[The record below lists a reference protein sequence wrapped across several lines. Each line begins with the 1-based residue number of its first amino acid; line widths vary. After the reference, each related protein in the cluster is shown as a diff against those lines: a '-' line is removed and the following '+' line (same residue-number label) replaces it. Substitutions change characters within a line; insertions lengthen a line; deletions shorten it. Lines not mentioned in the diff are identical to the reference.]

1 MPRLGK
7 MRLQNHVL
15 FKDVTFDFD
24 QVGLTVIQGVNLNG
38 SQSTDSRS
46 ANTNFVGK
54 SALVSAL
61 PDLFLKEGV
70 TGRAKDKFKGGDGEL
85 NVYASSPSGKELHYE
100 IRKFFK
106 GRSERFSVSRNGK
119 DITPESQAA
128 QQAMVSKILGR
139 DAMTFSVIDYLDNRQ
154 PHPLRTGD
162 TAVRRNFFSNF
173 FDLSSSDTI
182 RKLIAAETS
191 RMKVQAGVRDEVA
204 RQLQAAREAL
214 KDIDLPKI
222 KSLIESYTTKCK
234 LAENDLDALRSQRA
248 YAQWLSYNRASL
260 KALAPF
266 LKVTSDP
273 KELLAAIKAKSDALK
288 ALSAAFKEKE
298 EYLADLKSYTRTLL
312 SYTEKNA
319 ELLGKLNGRSLDDVR
334 SDLDR
339 LERKLQVCKIKETDV
354 LAEWAEAREATS
366 KIEYKIQTAEDRK
379 PTKTSGTCD
388 ECGQDLDKAHL
399 TAQLDKANRRIA
411 AWTVERDEAAA
422 VSKTLSRRASE
433 TSRRVAGY
441 QVDIQELERFLAA
454 YSNLDAPEK
463 PEKPKTSARLPE
475 GYSQDATLSKLAA
488 YRDLVDFL
496 KEASSDTY
504 SEYLSKALAKD
515 ASDYSDEAYDAAVA
529 KSHTLSSKLAA
540 YQAKADAYAESIRNR
555 NRLKAR
561 LAELDTEL
569 EDAEALHV
577 LSKAFASN
585 SGVKQLIIKAL
596 CRTLEAKV
604 NSYAAHVFT
613 EPYQFEFDLDT
624 QFTINAT
631 RNRPNG
637 KPLVSDVRKLSGA
650 EAGFFDIILALS
662 LRSFQP
668 ESQRLN
674 VLILDEMS
682 ANYGPDMTAA
692 FVELLPKLNKIVPHI
707 IVVTPRTQ
715 DQYPEGTRYY
725 TVVKKGSY
733 SKLVEGKVLK

>member
-61 PDLFLKEGV
+61 PDLFLKEGI
-70 TGRAKDKFKGGDGEL
+70 TGRAKDKFKGGEGEL

-119 DITPESQAA
+119 DITPESQAS
-128 QQAMVSKILGR
+128 QQALVSKILGR
-139 DAMTFSVIDYLDNRQ
+139 DATAFSVIDYLDNRQ

-173 FDLSSSDTI
+173 FDLSSSDAI

-191 RMKVQAGVRDEVA
+191 KLKVTAGVRDEVA
-204 RQLQAAREAL
+204 NQLKSAREAL
-214 KDIDLPKI
+214 KDVDLPKI
-222 KSLIESYTTKCK
+222 KALIESYTSKCK
-234 LAENDLDALRSQRA
+234 AAEDELDGLREQRA
-248 YAQWLSYNRASL
+248 YARWLADNKASLKGLQPFLKSAFTPAEIRKAIRSKANKL
-260 KALAPF
+260 KALAEAY
-266 LKVTSDP
+266 SSNED
-273 KELLAAIKAKSDALK
+273 
-288 ALSAAFKEKE
+288 
-298 EYLADLKSYTRTLL
+298 YRADLKAYTKALDAHTVKHAGLVAQLEGKTL
-312 SYTEKNA
+312 E
-319 ELLGKLNGRSLDDVR
+319 DVR
-334 SDLDR
+334 ASIDR
-339 LERKLQVCKIKETDV
+339 LSRKLDIAKGKEKDY
-354 LAEWAEAREATS
+354 LSQWSAARDAVA
-366 KIEYKIQTAEDRK
+366 KLDYQIQTAEDNK
-379 PTKTSGTCD
+379 PTKTSGTCE
-388 ECGQDLDKAHL
+388 ECGQDLDQSHLKQQLAKANKRIDAL
-399 TAQLDKANRRIA
+399 TAEYQ
-411 AWTVERDEAAA
+411 EAAEQ
-422 VSKTLSRRASE
+422 SKHLSVQAQE
-433 TSRRVAGY
+433 TSKRVAGY
-441 QVDIQELERFLAA
+441 QVEIRELEGLLSAHAA
-454 YSNLDAPEK
+454 LQPPERPEK
-463 PEKPKTSARLPE
+463 PTQSVDLPDD
-475 GYSQDATLSKLAA
+475 YSQDATVEQLTH
-488 YRDLVDFL
+488 YRTLTAFL
-496 KEASSDTY
+496 KEAESESY
-504 SEYLSKALAKD
+504 AEYLKKALAKE
-515 ASDYSDEAYDAAVA
+515 ATSYSDEAYDTAVSR
-529 KSHTLSSKLAA
+529 SHSLSNKLAA
-540 YQAKADAYAESIRNR
+540 YQAKADAYADAVKSRNS
-555 NRLKAR
+555 LKSR
-561 LAELDTEL
+561 LAELDAEL
-569 EDAEALHV
+569 EDADALHV
-577 LSKAFASN
+577 LSKAFAAN

-596 CRTLEAKV
+596 CRNLEAKV

-624 QFTINAT
+624 QFTINAI

-650 EAGFFDIILALS
+650 EAGFFDIILALA

-668 ESQRLN
+668 ENQRLN

-692 FVELLPKLNKIVPHI
+692 FLDLLPKLNKIVPHV

>member
-70 TGRAKDKFKGGDGEL
+70 TGRAKDKFKGGEGEL

-119 DITPESQAA
+119 DITPESQAS
-128 QQAMVSKILGR
+128 QQALVSKILGR
-139 DAMTFSVIDYLDNRQ
+139 DATAFSVIDYLDNRQ

-173 FDLSSSDTI
+173 FDLSSSDAI

-191 RMKVQAGVRDEVA
+191 RLKVTAGVRDEVA
-204 RQLQAAREAL
+204 SQLKSAREAF
-214 KDIDLPKI
+214 KDVDLPKI
-222 KSLIESYTTKCK
+222 KALIESYTSKCK
-234 LAENDLDALRSQRA
+234 AAEDELDGLKEQRA
-248 YAQWLSYNRASL
+248 YARWLADNKASL
-260 KALAPF
+260 KGLRPF
-266 LKVTSDP
+266 LKSASSP
-273 KELLAAIKAKSDALK
+273 SEIRKAIRSKTNRLK
-288 ALSAAFKEKE
+288 ALSDAYSSNED
-298 EYLADLKSYTRTLL
+298 YRADLKAYTKALAAHTVKHAGLVAQLEGKTL
-312 SYTEKNA
+312 E
-319 ELLGKLNGRSLDDVR
+319 DVR
-334 SDLDR
+334 ASIDR
-339 LERKLQVCKIKETDV
+339 LSRKLDIAKCKEKD
-354 LAEWAEAREATS
+354 LMSQWAEARDAAARLD
-366 KIEYKIQTAEDRK
+366 YKVQAAEERK
-379 PTKTSGTCD
+379 PTKTSGTCE
-388 ECGQDLDKAHL
+388 ECGQELDQSHLKRQLAKANKSIALL
-399 TAQLDKANRRIA
+399 TAEYQ
-411 AWTVERDEAAA
+411 EAAELRKSLSVQSQD
-422 VSKTLSRRASE
+422 VSK
-433 TSRRVAGY
+433 RVANY
-441 QVDIQELERFLAA
+441 QEEIQALESLLAA
-454 YSNLDAPEK
+454 HKALHPPERPEK
-463 PEKPKTSARLPE
+463 PEHSVDLPDD
-475 GYSQDATLSKLAA
+475 YSQDATVEQLSH
-488 YRDLVDFL
+488 YRALTSFL
-496 KEASSDTY
+496 KEAE
-504 SEYLSKALAKD
+504 SEAYAAYLEKALAQVPT
-515 ASDYSDEAYDAAVA
+515 SYSDEAYDAAVA
-529 KSHTLSSKLAA
+529 RAHALSSKLAT
-540 YQAKADAYAESIRNR
+540 YQAKADAYADSVKSRNS
-555 NRLKAR
+555 LKSR
-561 LAELDTEL
+561 LAELDAEL
-569 EDAEALHV
+569 EDADALHI
-577 LSKAFASN
+577 LSKAFAAN

-596 CRTLEAKV
+596 CRNLEAKV

-624 QFTINAT
+624 QFTINAI

-650 EAGFFDIILALS
+650 EAGFFDIILALA

-668 ESQRLN
+668 ENQRLN
-674 VLILDEMS
+674 VLVLDEMS